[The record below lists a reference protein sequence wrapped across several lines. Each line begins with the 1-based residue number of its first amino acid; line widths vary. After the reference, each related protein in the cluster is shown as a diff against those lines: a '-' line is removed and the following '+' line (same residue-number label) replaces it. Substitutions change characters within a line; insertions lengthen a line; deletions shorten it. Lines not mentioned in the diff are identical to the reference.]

1 MKINPNYIRVLDSS
15 NESKIA
21 YTRNDPSN
29 KSKNYKLFK
38 NTVIFMLEQKYTMNY
53 QLLGSQ
59 LYRH

>member
-29 KSKNYKLFK
+29 KS
-38 NTVIFMLEQKYTMNY
+38 MN
-53 QLLGSQ
+53 
-59 LYRH
+59 

>member
-38 NTVIFMLEQKYTMNY
+38 NTVIFMLEKKIYHE
-53 QLLGSQ
+53 LSVI
-59 LYRH
+59 RESIV

>member
-29 KSKNYKLFK
+29 KSMNYKLFK
-38 NTVIFMLEQKYTMNY
+38 NTVIFMLEKKIYHE
-53 QLLGSQ
+53 LSVI
-59 LYRH
+59 RESIV

>member
-29 KSKNYKLFK
+29 KSMNYKLFK
-38 NTVIFMLEQKYTMNY
+38 NTVIFMLEKKYTMNY
-53 QLLGSQ
+53 QSLGSQ